1 MKLTKSKY
9 ALLAFVVGIAA
20 CNNEYQD
27 FEDVTPPQTPVAASF
42 SKEFS
47 VTVEGQAGLS
57 KAYQDGAYLYL
68 HTGDEM
74 SVFSGAA
81 NSKFV
86 NAYNGVFQGNAADA
100 DKYYALF
107 PYQEGATIAD
117 GVISATISAVQTTDT
132 ANTKNWD
139 KATWFN
145 NALLS
150 VGVTSDKEKSFAL
163 KNVGAA
169 IQFRISVDKPVE
181 KVEITATKNIAGPVK
196 ISIGDDGTPTAE
208 GGDSKTI
215 TINNPLVKWN
225 NNYVSTLPVGETD
238 LEVKYYRDGKVCG
251 TRKYEKVNLS
261 RNALANIGYLNY
273 HKASFVTGVEGETI
287 ENVDFEETSSIQL
300 PSIGNITN
308 GNKQFVG
315 WRAPNDTVYAAD
327 TWFYR
332 EAYTYGDMTFTA
344 EWTDGFVLKYEG
356 VDCPPVV
363 FKAGDEI
370 ALADFPKSAGY
381 KYTAWNVNGEKKQP
395 GDKIKPKGNISVS
408 AEYEYIPF
416 QVTIDAQGGKFED
429 GSDKFVIDFRNC
441 DYMNFEQWNS
451 EQQKYQF
458 RVVRMWGEESEYIG
472 SRPTRDG
479 YVFRYYYAAS
489 NENSSMYSLY
499 YPVSD
504 TTFYAKWE
512 KKYTIEYYNG
522 NGDRMWKDEDN
533 YYTDGNTTIWITSNY
548 YSENNE
554 DIKGKV
560 LVGWK
565 DQDGNV
571 YEPGKYFP
579 ISALTELK
587 DLKFSPVFESTDQAS
602 SHEGWT
608 TKPF

>member
-1 MKLTKSKY
+1 MG
-9 ALLAFVVGIAA
+9 VGIAA

-27 FEDVTPPQTPVAASF
+27 FEEPTPPQNPVTASF
-42 SKEFS
+42 NKEFS
-47 VTVEGQAGLS
+47 VALEGQGGLS
-57 KAYQDGAYLYL
+57 KASQNWGDWYLNP
-68 HTGDEM
+68 GDEM
-74 SVFSGAA
+74 SVFSGTA
-81 NSKFV
+81 NNKFV

-100 DKYYALF
+100 EKYYALF

-117 GVISATISAVQTTDT
+117 GVISTTISATQTTDT
-132 ANTKNWD
+132 ATVNGSWNQ
-139 KATWFN
+139 FN

-150 VGVTSDKEKSFAL
+150 VGVTTDKEKSFAL
-163 KNVGAA
+163 KNVGSA
-169 IQFRISVDKPVE
+169 IMFYINGDKPVD
-181 KVEITATKNIAGPVK
+181 KVEITAGKDIAGPVK
-196 ISIGDDGTPTAE
+196 ITIGDNHIPTVE

-215 TINNPLVKWN
+215 TINNPLVRGY

-238 LEVKYYRDGKVCG
+238 LEVKYYRDGNVCG

-261 RNALANIGYLNY
+261 RNAMANLSYINY
-273 HKASFVTGVEGETI
+273 RKATFDTGVEGATI
-287 ENVDFEETSSIQL
+287 ESVSFQEANGFYL
-300 PSIGNITN
+300 PNIGDISN
-308 GNKQFVG
+308 GDLTFAG
-315 WRAPNDTVYAAD
+315 WRAPNDTVYAAGN
-327 TWFYR
+327 WFNSPTF
-332 EAYTYGDMTFTA
+332 AYGDIQFTA
-344 EWTDGFVLKYEG
+344 EWVDGFVLKYEG

-416 QVTIDAQGGKFED
+416 KVTIDAQGGKFAD
-429 GSDKFVIDFRNC
+429 GSDKFVFDLRNC
-441 DYMNFEQWNS
+441 DYMYFEQWNN
-451 EQQKYQF
+451 QF

-489 NENSSMYSLY
+489 NENSSMYSFY

-533 YYTDGNTTIWITSNY
+533 YYTDSNTTIWITSNY

-579 ISALTELK
+579 ISALSELK